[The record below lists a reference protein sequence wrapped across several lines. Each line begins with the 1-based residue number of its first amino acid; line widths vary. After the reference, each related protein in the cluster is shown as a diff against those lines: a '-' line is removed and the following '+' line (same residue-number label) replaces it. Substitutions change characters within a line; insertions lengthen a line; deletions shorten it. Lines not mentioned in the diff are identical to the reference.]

1 MSYVV
6 AVRTLC
12 EFTAKAGDLDLRF
25 TPAPTSQQGIA
36 GHGTV
41 ISRRGKYYESEV
53 KLSGLYKQLKVRG
66 RADGYDSGSNRVE
79 EIKTFRGDLNKMPEN
94 HRHLHWAQVKIYAWL
109 LCQSRGLKEINVALV
124 YFDIGSQKE
133 TVLIEKY
140 SADVLEVHFDQLC
153 ECFIAWAD
161 QESQHRL
168 SRDNALKSLSFPH
181 ADFRPGQRHLAES
194 VYKSAV
200 SGRHLMAQAPT
211 GIGKTVATIFPLLKA
226 SAGQKIDKIFFLA
239 AKTPGRR
246 LALESINLIG
256 KSKNEGA
263 PVLPLRVLELV
274 ARDKSCEHLDKAC
287 HGESCP
293 LAKGFYDRVA
303 NARQAVVDA
312 FTLDQQ
318 TLRTV
323 ALKHQVCPYY
333 LSQEL
338 VRWSDIVVG
347 DYNYYFDVSAMLYSL
362 TVENEWR
369 ASVLVDEAHNMVE
382 RARKM
387 YSAELDQ
394 TSFRLA
400 RKSAPKSLKTVL
412 DRVNRQWNELYRNQ
426 DSGYQVYHSIAEK
439 FLFSLQQASAEI
451 TDLMAEEPAS
461 LNQDL
466 QRFYFDALQFSKLAE
481 VFGEHSMF
489 DITKDVKAGGRTHSV
504 LCIRNIVP
512 APFLKQRFETAHSVT
527 LFSATL
533 GPHYFYSDMLGLPA
547 DTAWVDVESPF
558 HSKQL
563 TVRIARK
570 ISTRFQHRI
579 ASLSP
584 IANLIAEQY
593 ADKPGNYMAFF
604 SSFDYLKQVSEL
616 FEERYPD
623 IPIWLQSRGMAEG
636 EKNIFLERFVE
647 AGTGIG
653 FAVLGGAF
661 AEGIDLPGDRL
672 IGAFVATLGLPQV
685 NAINEE
691 MKDRMDKIFDKGYDY
706 TYLYPGLQK
715 VVQAAGRVI
724 RTQEDKG
731 FIHLIDDRFGRSNV
745 MKLLPAWWEIN

>member
-1 MSYVV
+1 VSYVV

-25 TPAPTSQQGIA
+25 TPAPTSQQGIT

-41 ISRRGKYYESEV
+41 VSRRGKYYEAEV

-66 RADGYDSGSNRVE
+66 RADGYDPGPNRVE

-109 LCQSRGLKEINVALV
+109 LCQSRGLKEIDVALI
-124 YFDIGSQKE
+124 YFDIASQKE

-140 SADVLEVHFDQLC
+140 SADVLEIHFDQLC

-168 SRDNALKSLSFPH
+168 SRDKALTNLSFPH
-181 ADFRPGQRHLAES
+181 ANFRPGQRHLAES

-226 SAGQKIDKIFFLA
+226 SPSQKIDKIFFLA

-246 LALESINLIG
+246 LALESINLIS
-256 KSKNEGA
+256 KSKTEGA
-263 PVLPLRVLELV
+263 PVLPFRVLELV
-274 ARDKSCEHLDKAC
+274 ARDKACEHPDKAC

-293 LAKGFYDRVA
+293 LAKGFYDRLA
-303 NARQAVVDA
+303 NARQAAVDA
-312 FTLDQQ
+312 ITLDQQ
-318 TLRTV
+318 TLRTI
-323 ALKHQVCPYY
+323 ALKYQVCPYY

-362 TVENEWR
+362 TVENDWR

-394 TSFRLA
+394 TSFRFA
-400 RKSAPKSLKTVL
+400 RKFAPKSLKTVL
-412 DRVNRQWNELYRNQ
+412 DRVNRQWTQLYQNQ
-426 DSGYQVYHSIAEK
+426 DSGYQVYHAIEEK
-439 FLFSLQQASAEI
+439 FLFSLQQASTEI
-451 TDLMAEEPAS
+451 SDFMAEEPS
-461 LNQDL
+461 IMNEDL

-489 DITKDVKAGGRTHSV
+489 DITMDVKAGGKMHSV

-512 APFLKQRFETAHSVT
+512 APFLKQRFDTAHSAT

-533 GPHYFYSDMLGLPA
+533 GPHHFYSDMLGLPA
-547 DTAWVDVESPF
+547 DTAWIDVESPF
-558 HSKQL
+558 HSQQL
-563 TVRIARK
+563 SVHIARN
-570 ISTRFQHRI
+570 ISTRFQHRT

-593 ADKPGNYMAFF
+593 ADRPGNYMAFF

-616 FEERYPD
+616 FEVRYPD
-623 IPIWLQSRGMAEG
+623 IPIWLQSRGMAEV
-636 EKNIFLERFVE
+636 EKNIFLQRFVE

-691 MKDRMDKIFDKGYDY
+691 MKDRMDKIFGNGYDY

-745 MKLLPAWWEIN
+745 MKLLPSWWEIN